1 MGLRRCVRVSL
12 REVQRR
18 DQLPAIRTL
27 PEYVLHLR
35 PVEVVRR
42 VLRHVMTWALALRIL
57 AALFGVYGTIFLL
70 IAWWI
75 TS

>member
-1 MGLRRCVRVSL
+1 MSL

-18 DQLPAIRTL
+18 ERLPARRVL
-27 PEYVLHLR
+27 PTYVLHLR
-35 PVEVVRR
+35 PVEIVQRAI
-42 VLRHVMTWALALRIL
+42 RHVMTWALALRIL
-57 AALFGVYGTIFLL
+57 AVLFGVYGTIFLL